1 MDMTADV
8 ADLPLG
14 ALGER
19 MGLRLLEVSADR
31 VVGTLPV
38 EGNTQPYGLLHGGA
52 SAVLAEQLGTVAAQA
67 HAGPGRSAVGVELN
81 ASHHRAATSGTATG
95 VATAL
100 SRGRTLATISSA
112 PTSSAQVT
120 APASSARPTPR
131 RRWPS
136 ATTRWV
142 SWTAGISRS
151 WPMKVSERIAMPTTA
166 PSMSATT
173 TRHFGEWRTSRSR

>member
-1 MDMTADV
+1 M

-19 MGLRLLEVSADR
+19 MGMRLLEVSAER

-52 SAVLAEQLGTVAAQA
+52 SCVLAEQLGLHRAQPL

-81 ASHHRAATSGTATG
+81 ASHHRAATSGTVTG

-100 SRGRTLATISSA
+100 SRGRTLASYEIVITDDEGRRVCTARLTCVVRDNPPGSSVA
-112 PTSSAQVT
+112 
-120 APASSARPTPR
+120 
-131 RRWPS
+131 
-136 ATTRWV
+136 V
-142 SWTAGISRS
+142 SRAGR
-151 WPMKVSERIAMPTTA
+151 
-166 PSMSATT
+166 
-173 TRHFGEWRTSRSR
+173 

>member
-1 MDMTADV
+1 MDITADV

-38 EGNTQPYGLLHGGA
+38 AGNTQPYGLLHGGA
-52 SAVLAEQLGTVAAQA
+52 SCVLAEQLGTFGAQA

-81 ASHHRAATSGTATG
+81 ATHHRAATSGTVTG

-100 SRGRTLATISSA
+100 SRGRTLASYEIVITDDEGRR
-112 PTSSAQVT
+112 VCT
-120 APASSARPTPR
+120 ARLTCVVRDNPP
-131 RRWPS
+131 
-136 ATTRWV
+136 
-142 SWTAGISRS
+142 G
-151 WPMKVSERIAMPTTA
+151 M
-166 PSMSATT
+166 
-173 TRHFGEWRTSRSR
+173 

>member
-1 MDMTADV
+1 MDITADV

-52 SAVLAEQLGTVAAQA
+52 SCVLAEQLGTFAAQA

-81 ASHHRAATSGTATG
+81 ASHHRAATSGTVTG

-100 SRGRTLATISSA
+100 SRGRTLASYEIVITDEEGRR
-112 PTSSAQVT
+112 VCT
-120 APASSARPTPR
+120 ARLTCVVRDNPP
-131 RRWPS
+131 
-136 ATTRWV
+136 
-142 SWTAGISRS
+142 GL
-151 WPMKVSERIAMPTTA
+151 
-166 PSMSATT
+166 
-173 TRHFGEWRTSRSR
+173 

>member
-1 MDMTADV
+1 MDITADV

-38 EGNTQPYGLLHGGA
+38 AGNTQPYGLLHGGA
-52 SAVLAEQLGTVAAQA
+52 SCVLAEQLGTFGAQA

-81 ASHHRAATSGTATG
+81 ATHHRAATSGTVTG

-100 SRGRTLATISSA
+100 SRGRTLASYEIVITDEEGRR
-112 PTSSAQVT
+112 VCT
-120 APASSARPTPR
+120 ARLTCVVRDNPP
-131 RRWPS
+131 
-136 ATTRWV
+136 
-142 SWTAGISRS
+142 GL
-151 WPMKVSERIAMPTTA
+151 
-166 PSMSATT
+166 
-173 TRHFGEWRTSRSR
+173 